1 MFLLRRLFCIFAAL
15 ICLTGSALSED
26 YSSWVRLHV
35 VAEGDNAYQQA
46 LKMGEKHV
54 SDHSGHCS
62 AGHGLQ

>member
-1 MFLLRRLFCIFAAL
+1 MQTLLLEGMDMNAENYWQLFME
-15 ICLTGSALSED
+15 TGAPEMYIL
-26 YSSWVRLHV
+26 
-35 VAEGDNAYQQA
+35 YQQA